1 MCEIFGLSAKKPVEI
16 NGWLNE
22 LYSHSAVFP
31 NGWGLAVLD
40 GNEVNIEKE
49 PVQAIASTYLKNRLS
64 QPIVTNSALAHIRHA
79 VPESMQYCNCHPFT
93 KKEISGRRWTLAH
106 NGAIFQ
112 FEELEPYKEQ
122 QSGITD
128 TERILLY
135 LVDRMNHMEAEK
147 GCLLNE
153 EERFQVLDEMFCA
166 MSEENRLN
174 MLIFDG
180 EYMYAHTNKKNDLF
194 YRQIQEYTVVA
205 TKPLDDEIWQPV
217 PFTTLIAFKDGETVF
232 TGTNHGKEFIETEEH
247 LRILGF
253 RYI

>member
-16 NGWLNE
+16 NNWLIE
-22 LYSHSAVFP
+22 LYSHSAKFP
-31 NGWGLAVLD
+31 NGWGLAVID

-64 QPIVTNSALAHIRHA
+64 QPIVTKCVLAHIRHA

-93 KKEISGRRWTLAH
+93 KKEVGGRRWTIAH
-106 NGAIFQ
+106 NGAIFKYDP
-112 FEELEPYKEQ
+112 LEPYKEM

-135 LVDRMNHMEAEK
+135 LVDRMNQAEAAAGRK
-147 GCLLNE
+147 LDA
-153 EERFQVLDEMFCA
+153 EERFAMLDEMVCS
-166 MSEENRLN
+166 MSEGNRLN

-180 EYMYAHTNKKNDLF
+180 EYLYAHTNKKDDLY
-194 YRQIQEYTVVA
+194 YRRTEDFTIVA
-205 TKPLDDEIWQPV
+205 TKPLDDEIWMPV
-217 PFTTLIAFKDGETVF
+217 PFTTLIAFKDGKTAF

-253 RYI
+253 R